1 MGYIISL
8 LMILNVIITRESVYN
23 LPAFIAKHANDEQ
36 YNVIISAVQCEYR
49 Q

>member
-23 LPAFIAKHANDEQ
+23 LPAFIAKHAKQ
-36 YNVIISAVQCEYR
+36 YNVISAVQCEYR